1 MRERR
6 FIMGVLTQDITRLRN
21 EILALRN
28 ERRALVHD
36 LERETRMRQTDVSQ
50 MLAQFSKDC
59 GAAARRMK
67 TCRLDSITDLQETV
81 SGILTGVRSDLSGIR
96 KAWMAMGSPRHRSVA
111 KLEVQAGRKTA
122 PHTKGRPSETGGKR
136 STEPFQGEKH
146 AERQQ
151 QGHRLNPGK
160 AATRPISSGKRKK
173 PE

>member
-28 ERRALVHD
+28 ERRTLVHD
-36 LERETRMRQTDVSQ
+36 LERETRIRQTDVSQ

-59 GAAARRMK
+59 GAVARRMK
-67 TCRLDSITDLQETV
+67 NCRLDSISDLQQTV
-81 SGILTGVRSDLSGIR
+81 SGILTGVRLDLTGIR
-96 KAWMAMGSPRHRSVA
+96 KAWMAMGTPRRRNGA

-122 PHTKGRPSETGGKR
+122 PHAEGKPGEAGGKR
-136 STEPFQGEKH
+136 STEPFKGEKH

-151 QGHRLNPGK
+151 KGHHQSPGK
-160 AATRPISSGKRKK
+160 AGTRPKSSGKRKK